1 MYQQFTP
8 AAVPEGRLILYFS
21 GWGMTP
27 VAVEHL
33 ERPEGYDLLS
43 LWYYA
48 EGAETLDFDFSRYRE
63 LRIVA
68 WSMGV
73 WAVDS
78 FVAAHPELRGLI
90 HSATAVAG
98 TGYPMDDRLGI
109 PQLHY

>member
-43 LWYYA
+43 LWYSPGLWA
-48 EGAETLDFDFSRYRE
+48 CGPWIASWLLTPSCGGVSTRLRLSRVQAIRWMTASGYRSCTM
-63 LRIVA
+63 R
-68 WSMGV
+68 
-73 WAVDS
+73 
-78 FVAAHPELRGLI
+78 
-90 HSATAVAG
+90 
-98 TGYPMDDRLGI
+98 
-109 PQLHY
+109 